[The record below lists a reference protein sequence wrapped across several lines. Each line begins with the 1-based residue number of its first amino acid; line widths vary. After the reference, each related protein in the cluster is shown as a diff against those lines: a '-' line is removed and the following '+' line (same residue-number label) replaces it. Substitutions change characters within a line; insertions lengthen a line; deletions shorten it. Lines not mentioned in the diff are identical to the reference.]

1 MSQWKKKW
9 SSDNKIIKKQ
19 NEPVERENSEITFI
33 KQKLNTIRKRE
44 NPKNIPIFENI
55 YEPPQ
60 SSILEG
66 MVGSDLVDKYNEAGE
81 KIEDTV
87 DTVNYYKDKITDGY
101 YDARGIYYDT
111 VHTVN
116 YYKDKVD
123 EVLDKVDEVADKSR
137 IKALSK
143 DILNTVD
150 TLNQDPIA
158 KLENL
163 LSSSVDNLSSLSNL
177 SNLGNN
183 FKDLDLLNMNEL
195 GDTAGNINSM
205 FKIDV
210 IGIKGVVNKV
220 TGSMNSL
227 SAVFGNITRQLSERI
242 NQIKIQIQLFILRIN
257 KYIDDTLTKIANAL
271 TQNTATEKEIIIFK
285 DQSQKLTTMMLVWY
299 FVYNWYYIIFFLEE
313 EDKILYEFDGNKLKD
328 YNTYLYGAFGPAY
341 RVVETFNWSILKFGS
356 LKKYIPTPVIM
367 ILMFFIFFILVSG
380 DFHGSLISNLFNA
393 MRGKYNTS
401 ILSLLTI
408 FIVGRYSVGWFF
420 GSEERGDIEMAT
432 MVSKQQTIFSICFF
446 LVLFF
451 ISMLMYVMWT
461 VAVNIPLGIFF
472 ISTYLTL
479 YTFFGVVF
487 YEGFNAGMVITG
499 ITNSIDTLEPDLDGE
514 MCSVENMRFGSY
526 PWWKALPMRII
537 NFFKGVVNYASLN
550 MFEILILL
558 MLLGGI
564 GLYKKEWS
572 SAIKGKVGMGNNEG
586 GLLAPNGISNIFKQL
601 FVWLVIIN
609 ILLIII
615 LCMFLYQKYLVMR
628 ELTQPVK
635 EGVGE
640 YDPTL
645 TTRSVIASRN
655 AATSHEEPKIS
666 MNAVER
672 LKKMKGSEK
681 SKAHLGYEAERTKRE
696 ERLAAARAA
705 AAEAA
710 IRKGAPVA
718 DRQHH
723 LQEERRRL
731 YPDKGHDEWHS
742 KIIRRPPK
750 GETEEERKKAEEDA
764 IRRYVERTNEGNRS
778 TDEYVK
784 RFEQNKV

>member
-87 DTVNYYKDKITDGY
+87 DKFNEAGEKIEDTVDTVNYYKDKITDGY
-101 YDARGIYYDT
+101 YDARGKYYDA

-123 EVLDKVDEVADKSR
+123 EVVDKVDEVADKSR

-143 DILNTVD
+143 DIMNSVD

-158 KLENL
+158 KLENQ

-210 IGIKGVVNKV
+210 NGIKGVVNKV

-242 NQIKIQIQLFILRIN
+242 HQIKIQIQLFILRIN
-257 KYIDDTLTKIANAL
+257 KYIDETLTKIANAL

-380 DFHGSLISNLFNA
+380 DFHGSILSNFFNA

-526 PWWKALPMRII
+526 AWWKALPMRII

-666 MNAVER
+666 INAVER
-672 LKKMKGSEK
+672 LKKIREDVK
-681 SKAHLGYEAERTKRE
+681 SDE
-696 ERLAAARAA
+696 
-705 AAEAA
+705 
-710 IRKGAPVA
+710 PVN
-718 DRQHH
+718 DGQQGGDDTME
-723 LQEERRRL
+723 LQEVNSFV
-731 YPDKGHDEWHS
+731 D
-742 KIIRRPPK
+742 
-750 GETEEERKKAEEDA
+750 
-764 IRRYVERTNEGNRS
+764 N
-778 TDEYVK
+778 
-784 RFEQNKV
+784 

>member
-9 SSDNKIIKKQ
+9 SSDNKIITKT
-19 NEPVERENSEITFI
+19 NEHVEENSEIQFI
-33 KQKLNTIRKRE
+33 KKKMNTIRKRE

-66 MVGSDLVDKYNEAGE
+66 MVGSDLVGSKENVILTPAQQDQLDNLTPSQQDQLDNLTPAQQDQLDDALDKYNKKRQYYGNKNNKYNDVVE
-81 KIEDTV
+81 KI
-87 DTVNYYKDKITDGY
+87 DKIGDDVKDGY
-101 YDARGIYYDT
+101 NDGIDSLNS
-111 VHTVN
+111 VV
-116 YYKDKVD
+116 DKVD
-123 EVLDKVDEVADKSR
+123 GVVDKVDGVVDKSR
-137 IKALSK
+137 IKEFSK
-143 DILNTVD
+143 DIMNSVD

-158 KLENL
+158 KLENQ
-163 LSSSVDNLSSLSNL
+163 LSSSVDNLSSLSDL

-183 FKDLDLLNMNEL
+183 FKDLDLLNVNEF
-195 GDTAGNINSM
+195 GDTANNIESM

-210 IGIKGVVNKV
+210 NGIKRVVNKV

-227 SAVFGNITRQLSERI
+227 SLVFGNITRQLSERI
-242 NQIKIQIQLFILRIN
+242 HQIKIQIQLFILRIN
-257 KYIDDTLTKIANAL
+257 KIIDETLTKIANAL

-341 RVVETFNWSILKFGS
+341 RVVETFNWSILKCGS
-356 LKKYIPTPVIM
+356 LKKYIPSPIII

-380 DFHGSLISNLFNA
+380 DFHGSLISNFFNA

-420 GSEERGDIEMAT
+420 GSEERGDIEMAS

-526 PWWKALPMRII
+526 AWFKALPMRII

-640 YDPTL
+640 YDDTL
-645 TTRSVIASRN
+645 TTRSVIASQN
-655 AATSHEEPKIS
+655 ASTSHEAPKTS
-666 MNAVER
+666 MKAVER
-672 LKKMKGSEK
+672 LKKMKGSETSQEKEDNEFIKK
-681 SKAHLGYEAERTKRE
+681 SFENKQQG
-696 ERLAAARAA
+696 
-705 AAEAA
+705 
-710 IRKGAPVA
+710 G
-718 DRQHH
+718 
-723 LQEERRRL
+723 
-731 YPDKGHDEWHS
+731 
-742 KIIRRPPK
+742 
-750 GETEEERKKAEEDA
+750 EEEEED
-764 IRRYVERTNEGNRS
+764 
-778 TDEYVK
+778 
-784 RFEQNKV
+784 